1 MFQKRVASSPFTL
14 PVVGAIAVVMW
25 LLLRREDVGWQE
37 LFLGLATSTVAVY
50 MLAELN
56 NRHVLLRISSR
67 LISSLLA
74 VMLAAVV
81 QLHHFQVGH
90 VVLLFSLASFFPFFF
105 LYQWPSPVLTLIAYL
120 LLSLGSFVFPPIL
133 FLLPAYWGGQIY
145 MRGMSSRCF
154 VASLLG
160 LLMPYWF
167 LAGVQFFLGNYDAA
181 LLSLSLQEI
190 AGSGGLF
197 ADFHI
202 FSGYETL
209 TWVRCVQFGYILLL
223 LVVGIVDFQMQ
234 GYLDKTRTRVIY
246 HVLEIHSVV
255 VMFFLLFRAQYFYQ
269 FLPLLMV
276 DAAILGGHFLA
287 LTYNKFSRIFCIFF
301 LLASLGVLIVSF
313 HA

>member
-105 LYQWPSPVLTLIAYL
+105 SISGPVLC
-120 LLSLGSFVFPPIL
+120 
-133 FLLPAYWGGQIY
+133 
-145 MRGMSSRCF
+145 SR
-154 VASLLG
+154 
-160 LLMPYWF
+160 
-167 LAGVQFFLGNYDAA
+167 
-181 LLSLSLQEI
+181 
-190 AGSGGLF
+190 
-197 ADFHI
+197 
-202 FSGYETL
+202 
-209 TWVRCVQFGYILLL
+209 
-223 LVVGIVDFQMQ
+223 
-234 GYLDKTRTRVIY
+234 
-246 HVLEIHSVV
+246 
-255 VMFFLLFRAQYFYQ
+255 
-269 FLPLLMV
+269 
-276 DAAILGGHFLA
+276 
-287 LTYNKFSRIFCIFF
+287 
-301 LLASLGVLIVSF
+301 
-313 HA
+313 